1 MNVYGMQKIK
11 DFARS
16 IGYVVEENGWQ
27 NKKMFTVRYPLAY
40 DEYNTVID
48 YSYTSLDFVDL
59 SNETPEQQVENTISL
74 EDEKYTTYRIKEIRP
89 KFIKQFLIDK
99 WSEYKKYLTEVK
111 LNNIERDFN

>member
-1 MNVYGMQKIK
+1 MNVYSMQKIK

-16 IGYVVEENGWQ
+16 IGYVVEESGWQ

-48 YSYTSLDFVDL
+48 YSYTSLDYVDL
-59 SNETPEQQVENTISL
+59 SNMTPEQLVENTIDSD
-74 EDEKYTTYRIKEIRP
+74 DEICTTYRIKEIRP
-89 KFIKQFLIDK
+89 KFIKQYLIDK
-99 WSEYKKYLTEVK
+99 WTEYKKYLSEVK